1 MASSVAPLAPPALV
15 VPLPGCAPCADV
27 YCDGYDADYARA
39 CAQAAGDLVLIDR
52 LGTRPAGRQ
61 LLEVLDRVDPAGLNE
76 VECVAYA
83 AAVRRQQSWTDALLT
98 RVAARF
104 VDHRPGPPPQC
115 ESLTPGSEKRVH
127 LGGELT
133 PACGSY
139 ASAEWGAATGVTTW
153 AAARFLADS
162 IDLAVRVPGLRA
174 AMWAGIC
181 DLPTARLVAARTRD
195 LTAQS
200 AAAVEDAV
208 LAMLPHL
215 SRAQLERII
224 DTVTAQ
230 VQPQVLADRAEQVRA
245 KREVWIDHTAD
256 DHADIAGT
264 LDTIDAHRLD
274 TRLDELARLLG
285 ILQRAGVPRWGP
297 VDRSQETWQQR
308 RARALGLLAD
318 PDTITTLVTAARA
331 ATQPGTHPA
340 TGGPTTTAGGGGC
353 AGGCSGGG
361 AGSGLRSTTVYVHI
375 RRDGVTELEG
385 AGVVSLPTVRDL
397 IGTTQVT
404 IRPVIDLNTD
414 VESTGYTP
422 SEPVTETVTLR
433 NPTCVFPHCRRPSRD
448 CQADH
453 TVPWPHGP
461 TCTCN
466 LGPLCQ
472 HHHHVKTHGT
482 WTLTKTAPGV
492 FTWRSPTGQEY
503 AVTPETTRRL

>member
-1 MASSVAPLAPPALV
+1 MP
-15 VPLPGCAPCADV
+15 
-27 YCDGYDADYARA
+27 R
-39 CAQAAGDLVLIDR
+39 R
-52 LGTRPAGRQ
+52 
-61 LLEVLDRVDPAGLNE
+61 
-76 VECVAYA
+76 
-83 AAVRRQQSWTDALLT
+83 VRRQQGWADSLLT
-98 RVAARF
+98 RAAARF
-104 VDHRPGPPPQC
+104 VEHRPGPPPEC
-115 ESLTPGSEKRVH
+115 ESLVAGSEKRVH

-139 ASAEWGAATGVTTW
+139 AAAEWGAATGVTTW
-153 AAARFLADS
+153 AATRFLADS
-162 IDLAVRVPGLRA
+162 IDLDVRVPGIRS

-195 LTAQS
+195 LSAQS

-208 LAMLPHL
+208 LAVLPHL

-224 DTVTAQ
+224 DQIAATVE
-230 VQPQVLADRAEQVRA
+230 PQVLEDRAAAVRD

-285 ILQRAGVPRWGP
+285 ILQRAKVPGWGP
-297 VDRSQETWQQR
+297 VDRSQETIQQR

-318 PDTITTLVTAARA
+318 PDTITAMVAAARA
-331 ATQPGTHPA
+331 ATHPGTA
-340 TGGPTTTAGGGGC
+340 DDTTGSGGC
-353 AGGCSGGG
+353 TP
-361 AGSGLRSTTVYVHI
+361 SGLRSTTVYVHV
-375 RRDGVTELEG
+375 RPDGVTDLEG

-414 VESTGYTP
+414 VQSTGYTP
-422 SEPVTETVTLR
+422 SEQVTETVTLR

-448 CQADH
+448 CQTDH

-461 TCTCN
+461 TCSCN

-472 HHHHVKTHGT
+472 HHHHIKTHGT
-482 WTLTKTAPGV
+482 WTLTNTAPAV
-492 FTWRSPTGQEY
+492 FRWRSPTGQEC

>member
-1 MASSVAPLAPPALV
+1 MFDYYEPMASLNTLLAPPR
-15 VPLPGCAPCADV
+15 PIDE
-27 YCDGYDADYARA
+27 DQARA
-39 CAQAAGDLVLIDR
+39 LATFDGDPELLMSLAAVPGGQALAGVL
-52 LGTRPAGRQ
+52 AS
-61 LLEVLDRVDPAGLNE
+61 VDSSGLND
-76 VECVAYA
+76 VECLAYA
-83 AAVRRQQSWTDALLT
+83 AAVRRQQGWADSLLT
-98 RVAARF
+98 RAAARF
-104 VDHRPGPPPQC
+104 VEHRPGPPPEC
-115 ESLTPGSEKRVH
+115 ESLVAGSEKRVH

-139 ASAEWGAATGVTTW
+139 AAAEWGAATGVTTW
-153 AAARFLADS
+153 AATRFLADS
-162 IDLAVRVPGLRA
+162 IDLAVRLPGLRA

-195 LTAQS
+195 LSAQS

-208 LAMLPHL
+208 LAVLPHL

-224 DTVTAQ
+224 DQIAATVE
-230 VQPQVLADRAEQVRA
+230 PQVLEDRVAAVRD

-264 LDTIDAHRLD
+264 LDTVDARRLD

-285 ILQRAGVPRWGP
+285 LLQRAGVPGWGP
-297 VDRSQETWQQR
+297 VDGSRETWQQR

-318 PDTITTLVTAARA
+318 PDTITAMVAAARA
-331 ATQPGTHPA
+331 VTHPGTA
-340 TGGPTTTAGGGGC
+340 DDTTGSGGC
-353 AGGCSGGG
+353 TP
-361 AGSGLRSTTVYVHI
+361 SGLRSTTVYVHV
-375 RRDGVTELEG
+375 RPDGVTELEG
-385 AGVVSLPTVRDL
+385 TEVVSLPTVADL
-397 IGTTQVT
+397 LGSTAVT

-414 VESTGYTP
+414 VQSTGYTP
-422 SEPVTETVTLR
+422 SEQVTETVTLR
-433 NPTCVFPHCRRPSRD
+433 NPTCVFPHCRRPSRT

-482 WTLTKTAPGV
+482 WTLTQTAPSV
-492 FTWRSPTGQEY
+492 FRWRSPTGQEY
-503 AVTPETTRRL
+503 VVDPVSTRRL

>member
-1 MASSVAPLAPPALV
+1 VP
-15 VPLPGCAPCADV
+15 PLPGCAPCADV
-27 YCDGYDADYARA
+27 CCDGYDADYARA
-39 CAQAAGDLVLIDR
+39 CAQEAGDLVLIDR

-61 LLEVLDRVDPAGLNE
+61 LLEVLDRVDPGGLNE
-76 VECVAYA
+76 VECLAYA

-98 RVAARF
+98 RAAARF
-104 VDHRPGPPPQC
+104 VDHRPGPAPQC
-115 ESLTPGSEKRVH
+115 ESLTPGSEKPVH

-139 ASAEWGAATGVTTW
+139 AAAEWGAATGVTTW

-174 AMWAGIC
+174 AMRAGIC
-181 DLPTARLVAARTRD
+181 DLPTARLVASRTRD

-208 LAMLPHL
+208 LRLLPGL

-230 VQPQVLADRAEQVRA
+230 VQPQVLTDRAEQVRA

-285 ILQRAGVPRWGP
+285 ILQRAAVPGWGP

-318 PDTITTLVTAARA
+318 PDTITALVTAARA
-331 ATQPGTHPA
+331 ATHPGTHPGTTSEGTGSTA

-353 AGGCSGGG
+353 AGGGSGGG
-361 AGSGLRSTTVYVHI
+361 AGSGLRSTTVYVHVHP
-375 RRDGVTELEG
+375 DGVTDLEG

-404 IRPVIDLNTD
+404 IRPVIDLNTEI
-414 VESTGYTP
+414 ESAAYTP
-422 SEPVTETVTLR
+422 SDAVTETMMLR

-448 CQADH
+448 CQTDH

-472 HHHHVKTHGT
+472 HHHHIKTHGT

-492 FTWRSPTGQEY
+492 FRWRSPTGQEY

>member
-1 MASSVAPLAPPALV
+1 VP
-15 VPLPGCAPCADV
+15 PLPGCAPCADV
-27 YCDGYDADYARA
+27 CCDGYDADYARA
-39 CAQAAGDLVLIDR
+39 CAQEAGDLVLIDR

-76 VECVAYA
+76 VECLAYA

-98 RVAARF
+98 RAAARF

-115 ESLTPGSEKRVH
+115 ESLTPGSERRVH

-139 ASAEWGAATGVTTW
+139 TPAEWGAATGVTTW

-162 IDLAVRVPGLRA
+162 VDLAVRVPGLRA
-174 AMWAGIC
+174 AMRAGIC

-195 LTAQS
+195 LS
-200 AAAVEDAV
+200 AESAGLVEDAV
-208 LAMLPHL
+208 LRLLPNL

-230 VQPQVLADRAEQVRA
+230 VEPQVLEDRAAAVRA
-245 KREVWIDHTAD
+245 NREVWIDHTAD
-256 DHADIAGT
+256 DHAEIAGT
-264 LDTIDAHRLD
+264 LDTVDAHRLD
-274 TRLDELARLLG
+274 ARLDELARLLG
-285 ILQRAGVPRWGP
+285 ILQRAKVPGWGP

-318 PDTITTLVTAARA
+318 PDTITALVTAARA
-331 ATQPGTHPA
+331 ITHPGTHPSTSTA
-340 TGGPTTTAGGGGC
+340 DTTVSADEPAGGC
-353 AGGCSGGG
+353 AGGCTGTG

-375 RRDGVTELEG
+375 RPDGVTDLEG
-385 AGVVSLPTVRDL
+385 AGVVSWSTIRDL
-397 IGTTQVT
+397 LSTSTQVT

-414 VESTGYTP
+414 VQSTGYTP

-448 CQADH
+448 CQTDH

-472 HHHHVKTHGT
+472 HHHHIKTHGT

-492 FTWRSPTGQEY
+492 FRWRSPTGHTY
-503 AVTPETTRRL
+503 LVTPETTRRL